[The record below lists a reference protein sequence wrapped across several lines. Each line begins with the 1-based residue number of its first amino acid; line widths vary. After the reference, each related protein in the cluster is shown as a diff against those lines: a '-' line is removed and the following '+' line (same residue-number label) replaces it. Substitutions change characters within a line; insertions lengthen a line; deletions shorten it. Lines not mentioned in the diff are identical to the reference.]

1 MDFRIPLSKPFL
13 TDLEADYVKLSIES
27 GWITQS
33 GKYVESMEKII
44 GNHIYGS
51 DSSCGVTTT
60 SNGTTALHLVLM
72 ALEVG
77 PGDEVVVP
85 DFGYI
90 APVNAVLMCGAIP
103 VLLDVDIDSWC
114 LDPNLVASAVSDKTK
129 AVIAIDNYGKQA
141 NIGKIKELIPSQI
154 QVIEDAAE
162 SFPSLMQF
170 TNNLY
175 KGDFVTTSFY
185 ANKIVTS
192 AEGGAITGP
201 KKYIEKIKSLKSQSI
216 KSPGSYEHIDIGYN
230 YRLSNLHA
238 ALFNAQWA
246 RLPDILSNRMRVYEY
261 YFKCLTEAEINFESN
276 QYPKI
281 ENPWLMTIR
290 LPNSTCSIE
299 SIREQLAEFGVET
312 RPGFKPA
319 SQHDYLKGK
328 NTTPFIIKNSH
339 ELYKQIISLPT
350 FPELSNKEIEFIVG
364 TLSGI
369 LNNKK

>member
-33 GKYVESMEKII
+33 GKYVESMENII

-114 LDPNLVASAVSDKTK
+114 LDPNLVTSALSDKTK
-129 AVIAIDNYGKQA
+129 AVIAIDNYGKRA
-141 NIGKIKELIPSQI
+141 DIGKIKELIPNQI

-162 SFPSLMQF
+162 SFPSLMQS
-170 TNNLY
+170 TNKLY
-175 KGDFVTTSFY
+175 GGDFVTTSFY

-201 KKYIEKIKSLKSQSI
+201 ENYIKKIKSLKSQSI

-238 ALFNAQWA
+238 ALFNAQWI
-246 RLPDILSNRMRVYEY
+246 RLPDILRNRMRVYEH
-261 YFKCLTEAEINFESN
+261 YFKCLTEAEIKFESN

-290 LPNSTCSIE
+290 LLNSTCSIK
-299 SIREQLAEFGVET
+299 SIRQQLAQFGIET

-319 SQHDYLKGK
+319 SQHDYLKAK
-328 NTTPFIIKNSH
+328 ITTPLVTKNSH
-339 ELYKQIISLPT
+339 KLYEQVISLPT